1 MNLSRN
7 LRQYLQVIAIV
18 MITIVSLQ
26 FAGANF
32 GAHQLH
38 LGDHQQE
45 NETHPHLQF
54 TAEVVSFEQCVDCQ
68 CSADAIENE
77 PNHQH
82 LLSKTESVD
91 FDLCL
96 DCPCHG
102 GHISLPSLVMV
113 KLTIPDAVQPSNLGW
128 HYLPPEHQPSY
139 RPPIA

>member
-1 MNLSRN
+1 MSLSRN
-7 LRQYLQVIAIV
+7 LRQYLQAIAIV
-18 MITIVSLQ
+18 MLAIVSLQ

-45 NETHPHLQF
+45 SENHPHLQF
-54 TAEVVSFEQCVDCQ
+54 SAEVVSFEQCIDCQ
-68 CSADAIENE
+68 CTADTIENE
-77 PNHQH
+77 ANHQH
-82 LLSKTESVD
+82 LLSKTEIQD
-91 FDLCL
+91 FELCL

-102 GHISLPSLVMV
+102 GYATVLSQLNIKP
-113 KLTIPDAVQPSNLGW
+113 TIPVADQPSHLGW